1 VHPVMAEQIPAAIG
15 LAAAFVA
22 AITSAFDGA
31 ARVQKYTVTG
41 LLTDPHAA
49 AGGFAGCGAL

>member
-1 VHPVMAEQIPAAIG
+1 MAEQIPAAIG